1 MVRMKKVIAK
11 MGKENNDKRR
21 HDEVVN
27 DDDEDHVLLR
37 PVPTRF
43 RAPMTPFS
51 GYMQKLE
58 HKKASVREDGLSAC
72 IRIFNEG
79 KQYSNNL
86 EIHFLTYLFQVLNC
100 LKKGLT
106 REKQLASQA
115 LGLMAIT
122 LSETEN
128 AEEIYRNTISLVT
141 ELLLVP
147 NERLEPCRLIAL
159 VESLAMVTFFC
170 ASNSKQIQEA
180 MQVIWEFI
188 CPKSKLRALRNQ
200 VVADTTLSTLI
211 YAWLFLLTKLESW
224 EITYH
229 HWQGAISLFLTLL
242 KEEATC
248 VAAGEALA
256 LIFDCDSID
265 KFVDNKTEEFSFE
278 SYNGLRKYIKDII
291 LKQLESTSMEA
302 KTALPLKHMF
312 NNAARA
318 DWDVLMYFKENKC
331 PKYYER
337 FDGQK
342 LILSSWSSI
351 IQLKFLKNFLGEEEF
366 PNHMLQNEVI
376 QHLFKFVPYYEEE
389 DTPYLYEPTLKRI
402 ESRVYL
408 HAAQE
413 KDPKLLT
420 KSETKKEREHMKSI
434 IDRSKTKLL
443 NKRRTFAKE
452 RKGNAYLDEVEP

>member
-1 MVRMKKVIAK
+1 
-11 MGKENNDKRR
+11 MGKENKDKRR
-21 HDEVVN
+21 YDEVN
-27 DDDEDHVLLR
+27 DDEDHVLLR

-43 RAPMTPFS
+43 RAAMTPFS

-72 IRIFNEG
+72 IKIFNEG
-79 KQYSNNL
+79 KQYRNNL
-86 EIHFLTYLFQVLNC
+86 EIHFLTYLLQVLNC
-100 LKKGLT
+100 LEKGLT

-122 LSETEN
+122 LSENEN
-128 AEEIYRNTISLVT
+128 AEEIYMNTISLVT

-147 NERLEPCRLIAL
+147 NEQRLEPCGFIAL
-159 VESLAMVTFFC
+159 VESLAIVTSFC

-180 MQVIWEFI
+180 MQLIWEFI
-188 CPKSKLRALRNQ
+188 CPKSKLRAPSRNQ

-224 EITYH
+224 GITYH
-229 HWQGAISLFLTLL
+229 HWQGAISWFLTLL
-242 KEEATC
+242 KEDATC

-265 KFVDNKTEEFSFE
+265 KFIDNKTEEFSFE

-291 LKQLESTSMEA
+291 LKQLENTSMEA
-302 KTALPLKHMF
+302 KTALPLKQMF

-318 DWDVLMYFKENKC
+318 DWDVLMYFKEDKC
-331 PKYYER
+331 PKYYDR

-366 PNHMLQNEVI
+366 SNHMLQNEVI

-389 DTPYLYEPTLKRI
+389 DTPCLYEPTLNKI
-402 ESRVYL
+402 ESRVYI
-408 HAAQE
+408 HAAQG
-413 KDPKLLT
+413 KDPELLT
-420 KSETKKEREHMKSI
+420 KSETKKEREQIKSI

-452 RKGNAYLDEVEP
+452 RKGNAYLDEVEQ